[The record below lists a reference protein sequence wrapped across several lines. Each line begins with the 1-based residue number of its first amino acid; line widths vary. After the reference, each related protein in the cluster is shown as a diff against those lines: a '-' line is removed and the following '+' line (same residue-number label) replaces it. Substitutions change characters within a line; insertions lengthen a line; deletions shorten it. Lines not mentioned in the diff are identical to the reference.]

1 MGKDESSLVE
11 LLLEAGISRSAIE
24 AAWPKWWTDEAAQ
37 SPSGRAELRFAIA
50 RRLGLEPKPLLG
62 ERVEFVWNDE
72 ALFKNL
78 SAKDE
83 LQKGALTSFG
93 MSIGGVLLRTLH
105 TPHTTIDTAEQL
117 RGAILAKNEF
127 VDLRTLIAT
136 CWAIGIPVIYLRVFP
151 LEAKSMHAMAVR
163 IGDRYAILLGRNA
176 LYPAPVA
183 FTLAHELG
191 HIVLRHLADAPALV
205 DLEDPARA
213 KGDDEQENEA
223 DRFALTLLTGSSQPL
238 IETNVDRFNAP
249 TLARSALTAAKEYA
263 IEPGTLA
270 LCLAYQRNAWPAA
283 MAAMR
288 FIYSEQKPTWKEV
301 NGIAHGEINWEALGD
316 GSAYYLEEVMT
327 GNDG

>member
-1 MGKDESSLVE
+1 
-11 LLLEAGISRSAIE
+11 
-24 AAWPKWWTDEAAQ
+24 
-37 SPSGRAELRFAIA
+37 
-50 RRLGLEPKPLLG
+50 
-62 ERVEFVWNDE
+62 
-72 ALFKNL
+72 
-78 SAKDE
+78 
-83 LQKGALTSFG
+83 
-93 MSIGGVLLRTLH
+93 
-105 TPHTTIDTAEQL
+105 
-117 RGAILAKNEF
+117 
-127 VDLRTLIAT
+127 
-136 CWAIGIPVIYLRVFP
+136 
-151 LEAKSMHAMAVR
+151 MHAMAVR